1 MKEEGES
8 IIKYVLSKTNLI
20 IHSKPCKAIQ
30 HNAKNKQ
37 EKGQSLAT
45 FNPNKKKYNA

>member
-1 MKEEGES
+1 MKGGGR

-20 IHSKPCKAIQ
+20 IHTKPCKAIK

-45 FNPNKKKYNA
+45 FNPYQKI

>member
-1 MKEEGES
+1 MKGGGAHY
-8 IIKYVLSKTNLI
+8 KVLLSKTNLI
-20 IHSKPCKAIQ
+20 IHTQPCKAIK

-45 FNPNKKKYNA
+45 FNPFQKI